1 MSHRGITKSTRGFI
15 MRTVL
20 KRGHLCRNLG
30 FTTIELIV
38 TVGVIAALAAASVPV
53 FRNFSPSYNSKHA
66 ARNIVS
72 QMQLAR
78 VRAIR
83 NGVTAVVVF
92 YPKTFMPA
100 DQANSFL
107 IFEDDNR
114 NGTIDATDN
123 NWIQDPGETVIFA
136 RTKMPAKVSLVSAT
150 FTSNGSGEPTQTFSC
165 GFDSQGVAARNGA
178 VYVIGDVKL
187 QNDNN
192 QERTITFHASGKT
205 KISLP

>member
-15 MRTVL
+15 MKTFL
-20 KRGHLCRNLG
+20 SRGYLCRNLG

-38 TVGVIAALAAASVPV
+38 TVGVIATLAAASVPV

-107 IFEDDNR
+107 IYE
-114 NGTIDATDN
+114 DN
-123 NWIQDPGETVIFA
+123 NNDWIQDSGETVIFS
-136 RTKMPAKVSLVSAT
+136 RTEMPAKVNLQSAT
-150 FTSNGSGEPTQTFSC
+150 FTDNGSGELTQTTSC

-178 VYVIGDVKL
+178 VYVIGDLKL
-187 QNDNN
+187 QNDNG

>member
-1 MSHRGITKSTRGFI
+1 MSHRGITKSKRGFI

-20 KRGHLCRNLG
+20 SRGYLCRNLG

-72 QMQLAR
+72 HMQLAR
-78 VRAIR
+78 VHAIR
-83 NGVTAVVVF
+83 NRVTTVAVY
-92 YPKTFMPA
+92 YPKSFLPA

-107 IFEDDNR
+107 IYEDTNKD
-114 NGTIDATDN
+114 
-123 NWIQDPGETVIFA
+123 WIQDPGETVIFS

-150 FTSNGSGEPTQTFSC
+150 FTSNGSGELTQTTSC
-165 GFDSQGVAARNGA
+165 GFDSQGIAARNGA
-178 VYVIGDVKL
+178 VYVIEDLKL
-187 QNDNN
+187 QNDNG
-192 QERTITFHASGKT
+192 QERTITLHASGKT

>member
-1 MSHRGITKSTRGFI
+1 MKTFLRRGC
-15 MRTVL
+15 
-20 KRGHLCRNLG
+20 LCRHPG
-30 FTTIELIV
+30 FTTVELMV
-38 TVGVIAALAAASVPV
+38 TLGIAVALAAVSLPI
-53 FRNFSPSYNSKHA
+53 FHSFSPSYNAKHA

-78 VRAIR
+78 VHAIR
-83 NGVTAVVVF
+83 NRVTAVVVF

-107 IFEDDNR
+107 IYED
-114 NGTIDATDN
+114 AN
-123 NWIQDPGETVIFA
+123 NDWIQGSGETVILP
-136 RTKMPAKVSLVSAT
+136 RMKMPAKVSLASAT
-150 FTSNGSGEPTQTFSC
+150 FTDNGSGELTQTTSC

-178 VYVIGDVKL
+178 VYVIGDLKL
-187 QNDNN
+187 QNDNG

>member
-1 MSHRGITKSTRGFI
+1 MSHQGIIKSTRGLI

-20 KRGHLCRNLG
+20 RRGYLCRNLG

-66 ARNIVS
+66 ARKIVS

-78 VRAIR
+78 VHAIR
-83 NGVTAVVVF
+83 NRVTAVVVF
-92 YPKTFMPA
+92 YPKDFTVA
-100 DQANSFL
+100 HEANSFL
-107 IFEDDNR
+107 IYEDTNED
-114 NGTIDATDN
+114 
-123 NWIQDPGETVIFA
+123 WIQDAGETVIFA
-136 RTKMPAKVSLVSAT
+136 RTKMPAKVNLQSAT
-150 FTSNGSGEPTQTFSC
+150 FTANGSGEPTQTFSC

-187 QNDNN
+187 QNDND

>member
-1 MSHRGITKSTRGFI
+1 

-20 KRGHLCRNLG
+20 RRSYLCRNLG

-38 TVGVIAALAAASVPV
+38 TVGVIAALAAISLPI
-53 FRNFSPSYNSKHA
+53 FRNLSPSYNSKHA

-78 VRAIR
+78 IQAIR
-83 NGVTAVVVF
+83 NRVTTVVIF
-92 YPKTFMPA
+92 YPKTFLPA

-114 NGTIDATDN
+114 DGIDDITDK
-123 NWIQDPGETVIFA
+123 NWTLDVGEKLLVP
-136 RTKMPAKVSLVSAT
+136 RTYMPAKVDLQSAT
-150 FTSNGSGEPTQTFSC
+150 FTDNGSGELTQTTSC

-178 VYVIGDVKL
+178 VYVIGNLKL
-187 QNDNN
+187 QNDNA

>member
-1 MSHRGITKSTRGFI
+1 MSHQGITKSMRGFI
-15 MRTVL
+15 MKTVL
-20 KRGHLCRNLG
+20 KRGYLCRNLG

-38 TVGVIAALAAASVPV
+38 TVGVVVALAAVSLPI
-53 FRNFSPSYNSKHA
+53 FRNFSPSYNAKHA

-78 VRAIR
+78 VHAIR
-83 NGVTAVVVF
+83 NRVTTVAVF
-92 YPKTFMPA
+92 YPKNFLPA

-107 IFEDDNR
+107 IYED
-114 NGTIDATDN
+114 TN
-123 NWIQDPGETVIFA
+123 NDWIQDPGETVIFS
-136 RTKMPAKVSLVSAT
+136 RTKMPAKVNLQSAT
-150 FTSNGSGEPTQTFSC
+150 FTDNGSGELTQTTSC

-178 VYVIGDVKL
+178 VYVMGDLKL
-187 QNDNN
+187 QNDNG

>member
-1 MSHRGITKSTRGFI
+1 MSHQGITKSTRGFI
-15 MRTVL
+15 MRTFL
-20 KRGHLCRNLG
+20 RGGYLSRDLG

-38 TVGVIAALAAASVPV
+38 TVGVIVALAAVSLPI
-53 FRNFSPSYNSKHA
+53 FRNLSPSYNAKHA

-78 VRAIR
+78 VHAIR
-83 NGVTAVVVF
+83 NRVTTVVAF
-92 YPKTFMPA
+92 YPESFMPA

-107 IFEDDNR
+107 IYE
-114 NGTIDATDN
+114 DN
-123 NWIQDPGETVIFA
+123 NSDWIQDPGETIIFS
-136 RTKMPAKVSLVSAT
+136 RTKMPAKVSLFSAT
-150 FTSNGSGEPTQTFSC
+150 FTSNGSGELTQTTSC

-187 QNDNN
+187 QNEND

>member
-1 MSHRGITKSTRGFI
+1 MSHRMITKSTRGFI

-20 KRGHLCRNLG
+20 RRGYLCRNLG

-38 TVGVIAALAAASVPV
+38 TVGLIAALAAASVPV

-83 NGVTAVVVF
+83 NGVTAVAVF

-100 DQANSFL
+100 DQSNSFL
-107 IFEDDNR
+107 IYEDS
-114 NGTIDATDN
+114 N
-123 NWIQDPGETVIFA
+123 NDWIQDPGETVIFA
-136 RTKMPAKVSLVSAT
+136 RTKMPAKVNLQSAT
-150 FTSNGSGEPTQTFSC
+150 FTDNGSDEPTKTTSC
-165 GFDSQGVAARNGA
+165 GFDSQGIAARNNA
-178 VYVIGDVKL
+178 VYVIGDLKL
-187 QNDNN
+187 RNDND

>member
-1 MSHRGITKSTRGFI
+1 MSHQGITKSTRGFI

-20 KRGHLCRNLG
+20 RGGYLCRNLG

-38 TVGVIAALAAASVPV
+38 TVGVVVALAAVSLPV
-53 FRNFSPSYNSKHA
+53 FHNLSPSYNAKQA

-78 VRAIR
+78 VHAIR
-83 NGVTAVVVF
+83 NRVNTVVAF
-92 YPKTFMPA
+92 YPESFIPA

-107 IFEDDNR
+107 IYEDNDS
-114 NGTIDATDN
+114 D
-123 NWIQDPGETVIFA
+123 WVLDPGETVIFS

-150 FTSNGSGEPTQTFSC
+150 FTSNGSGELTQETSC

-178 VYVIGDVKL
+178 VYVVGDVKL

>member
-1 MSHRGITKSTRGFI
+1 MK
-15 MRTVL
+15 TVL
-20 KRGHLCRNLG
+20 RRDYLCRNLG

-38 TVGVIAALAAASVPV
+38 TVGVVVALAAVSLPI
-53 FRNFSPSYNSKHA
+53 FRNLSPSYNAKHA

-78 VRAIR
+78 VHAIR
-83 NGVTAVVVF
+83 NRVTTVAVF
-92 YPKTFMPA
+92 YPKTFVPA
-100 DQANSFL
+100 AQANSFL
-107 IFEDDNR
+107 IYEDANKD
-114 NGTIDATDN
+114 
-123 NWIQDPGETVIFA
+123 WIQDPGETVIFP
-136 RTKMPAKVSLVSAT
+136 RTKMPAKVHLQSAT
-150 FTSNGSGEPTQTFSC
+150 FTDNGSGQPTQMTSC

-192 QERTITFHASGKT
+192 QQRTITFHASGKT

>member
-1 MSHRGITKSTRGFI
+1 

-20 KRGHLCRNLG
+20 RRGYPCRNLG

-136 RTKMPAKVSLVSAT
+136 RTKMPAKVNLVSAT

-178 VYVIGDVKL
+178 VYVIGDAKL
-187 QNDNN
+187 QNDNG

>member
-1 MSHRGITKSTRGFI
+1 MNHQGVTKSTRGFI
-15 MRTVL
+15 MKRVL
-20 KRGHLCRNLG
+20 RKGYLCRNLG
-30 FTTIELIV
+30 FTTIELMV
-38 TVGVIAALAAASVPV
+38 TVGVAVALAAISLPI
-53 FRNFSPSYNSKHA
+53 FHNLSPSYNAKHA
-66 ARNIVS
+66 ARNLVS

-78 VRAIR
+78 VHAIR
-83 NGVTAVVVF
+83 NRVTAVAVF

-107 IFEDDNR
+107 IYEDVDK
-114 NGTIDATDN
+114 D
-123 NWIQDPGETVIFA
+123 WIQDPGETVILS

-150 FTSNGSGEPTQTFSC
+150 FTSNGSGELTETTSC

-178 VYVIGDVKL
+178 VYVIGDLKL
-187 QNDNN
+187 QNDNG